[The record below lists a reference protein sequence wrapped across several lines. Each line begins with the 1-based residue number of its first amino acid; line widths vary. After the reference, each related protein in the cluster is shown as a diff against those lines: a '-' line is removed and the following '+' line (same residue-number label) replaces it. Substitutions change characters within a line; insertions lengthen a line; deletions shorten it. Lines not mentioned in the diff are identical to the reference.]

1 MPKVSIIV
9 PVYNV
14 EKYIKK
20 CLDSLVNQTLKDI
33 EIIVVNDGS
42 PDNSQKIV
50 DKYIK
55 KYPKKVKAY
64 IKENGGL
71 GSARNYGIEKSTSD
85 YLMFVD
91 SDDYI
96 ELNMVELLYK
106 KVNNTNADMAI
117 CRLFSVNEDYKII
130 DTSSFINNKTCKNN
144 LKYILFN
151 NVSVWNRIYKKDIII
166 NNNLEFRSGI
176 WYEDIDFV
184 LKYLTLT
191 QNVEIVDVPL
201 YNYLIRSG
209 SIMNNKNVLKNLD
222 ILLSF
227 DEIIKFLNEHNKF
240 KKYYKEVEFLA
251 IYHIYICG
259 LTRVINIKCNRKSKN
274 KVIKEFNN
282 YINQNF
288 PKWKKNIYLNELDK
302 RKKMVYILLNIKQ
315 YWLLSLLFKIKLC
328 IKK

>member
-20 CLDSLVNQTLKDI
+20 CLDSLVNQTLQDI

-42 PDNSQKIV
+42 PDNSQKII
-50 DKYIK
+50 DKYVK
-55 KYPKKVKAY
+55 KYPKKVKSY

-71 GSARNYGIEKSTSD
+71 GSARNYGIEKATSD

-96 ELNMVELLYK
+96 ELNMAELLYD
-106 KVNNTNADMAI
+106 KVNKTNTDLAI
-117 CRLFSVNEDYKII
+117 CGLFSVNEDYEII
-130 DTSSFINNKTCKNN
+130 DTSSFINNEICKNN

-151 NVSVWNRIYKKDIII
+151 NVSVWNRIYKKEIII
-166 NNNLEFRSGI
+166 KNSLEFRSGI

-184 LKYLTLT
+184 LKYLTLA
-191 QNVEIVDVPL
+191 QKVELVDVPL

-209 SIMNNKNVLKNLD
+209 SIMNNKNILKNLD

-227 DEIIKFLNEHNKF
+227 DEIIKFLKENNKF
-240 KKYYKEVEFLA
+240 ETYYNEVEFLA

-259 LTRVINIKCNRKSKN
+259 LTRVININCDKKTKN
-274 KVIKEFNN
+274 KVIKEFNI
-282 YINQNF
+282 YINKNF
-288 PKWKKNIYLNELDK
+288 PKWKKNKYLNDLDK
-302 RKKMVYILLNIKQ
+302 RKKTVYTFLNIKQ
-315 YWLLSLLFKIKLC
+315 YWLVSLLFKIKSY